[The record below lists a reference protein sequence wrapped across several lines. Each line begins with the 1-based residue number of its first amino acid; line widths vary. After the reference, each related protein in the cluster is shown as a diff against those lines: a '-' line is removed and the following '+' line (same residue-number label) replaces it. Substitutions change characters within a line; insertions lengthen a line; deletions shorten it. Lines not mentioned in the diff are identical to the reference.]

1 MCVCVLQRQR
11 GDARRLEQLKSDDLE
26 DGRQRIML
34 QMLEEQRALKEEKRR
49 REEEEEYE
57 RELQEAREGMGTGES
72 AQGGPQMV

>member
-1 MCVCVLQRQR
+1 
-11 GDARRLEQLKSDDLE
+11 
-26 DGRQRIML
+26 ML
-34 QMLEEQRALKEEKRR
+34 QMLEEQRALEEEKRR